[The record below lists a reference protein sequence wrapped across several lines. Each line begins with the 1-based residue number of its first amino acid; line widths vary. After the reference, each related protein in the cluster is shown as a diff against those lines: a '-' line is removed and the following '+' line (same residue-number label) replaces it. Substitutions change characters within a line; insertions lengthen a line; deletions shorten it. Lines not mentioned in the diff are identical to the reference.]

1 MNNKFKVTIIV
12 PGKFHAFYL
21 AKGLQKRKVL
31 KSIITSYPKFLVI
44 KDNIE
49 KKFVKSIFIKE
60 IIERIFLKLK
70 LNKLLSKLYFYIN
83 LIFEY
88 ISSLKIHYKEI
99 DIVVSWSGIAEQTFI
114 KAKKKNKKII
124 KILERGSSHIAFQ
137 NKILIEEYKRL
148 GINRNSIDQK
158 IINKEIRE
166 YDLADY
172 ICVPSLFSKNTFIE
186 NGIDE
191 KKLIKVP
198 YGVDLE
204 EFFKLDYKIQDFT
217 IISTGQISIRKGSIY
232 LLEAFQELNLKNSKL
247 VMVGNIESG
256 FKRHIEKYFLNPN
269 IIFKN
274 HVKQK
279 KLNELYNRSSLFVS
293 SSLEEGLAMVQV
305 QAMACGLPIICTT
318 NSGGA
323 EIVDEGIN
331 GYVCPIRNINYLK
344 DKIKYFY
351 DNRDQLRIFG
361 NNSYKM
367 ARNKL
372 SWDKY
377 SENVY
382 TEYKKLINQRVIN

>member
-1 MNNKFKVTIIV
+1 MSNKFKVTLVV

-31 KSIITSYPKFLVI
+31 KSIITSYPRFLVI

-49 KKFVKSIFIKE
+49 KKFIKSIFTKE
-60 IIERIFLKLK
+60 IIERIFLKLN
-70 LNKLLSKLYFYIN
+70 LNKLLTKFYFYIN
-83 LIFEY
+83 LMFEY

-99 DIVVSWSGIAEQTFI
+99 DIIVCWSGIAERSFI
-114 KAKKKNKKII
+114 KAKNKNKKII
-124 KILERGSSHIAFQ
+124 KILERGSSHISYQ
-137 NKILIEEYKRL
+137 NKILLEEYKRL
-148 GINRNSIDQK
+148 GIKRNSIDQK

-166 YDLADY
+166 YNLADY
-172 ICVPSLFSKNTFIE
+172 IFVPSLFSKNTFIE

-204 EFFKLDYKIQDFT
+204 EFFKLDYKIKNFT

-232 LLEAFQELNLKNSKL
+232 LLKAFQELNLKNSKL

-256 FKRHIEKYFLNPN
+256 FKKHIEKYLLNPN
-269 IIFKN
+269 IIFKS

-279 KLNELYNRSSLFVS
+279 NLNELYNKSSLFVS

-331 GYVCPIRNINYLK
+331 GFVCPIRNINYLK
-344 DKIKYFY
+344 NKIKYFY

-361 NNSYKM
+361 ENSLKK
-367 ARNKL
+367 AIKKL

-377 SENVY
+377 SENVF
-382 TEYKKLINQRVIN
+382 TEYKKLINQ